1 MTEFGVRVR
10 YGGRCPPLPFPGGGK
25 HPGGGCLT
33 FDRCTVLLQKEFA
46 FNQLYSAVT
55 MELYTELILIQFI
68 HCVNGDGSKTAKKSL
83 KR

>member
-1 MTEFGVRVR
+1 LGLGLGTGADVRHCHFREVESVR
-10 YGGRCPPLPFPGGGK
+10 E
-25 HPGGGCLT
+25 GGCLT

-46 FNQLYSAVT
+46 FNQLYSAVA

-68 HCVNGDGSKTAKKSL
+68 HCVNGDGSKTAEKSL